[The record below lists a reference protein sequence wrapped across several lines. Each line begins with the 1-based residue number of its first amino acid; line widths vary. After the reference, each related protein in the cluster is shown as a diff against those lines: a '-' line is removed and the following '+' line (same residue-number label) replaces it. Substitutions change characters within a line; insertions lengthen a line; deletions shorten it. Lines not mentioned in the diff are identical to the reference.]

1 MEPISFANLQALNM
15 SKTRELL
22 ASFTGL
28 EQQDHTLNFTAQ
40 ISDIDDGTEGVVIF
54 DRAVVTVSTDIIK

>member
-1 MEPISFANLQALNM
+1 M
-15 SKTRELL
+15 SNTRELL

-28 EQQDHTLNFTAQ
+28 GQQDHTLNFTAQ